1 MQRKLE
7 QITFI
12 VDKDSVDIKA
22 EDQTKAL
29 AQAQSDMEQAA
40 AKNTAL
46 LSNAQERAQKL
57 LEDYINNI
65 GDAIGKEYNI
75 KWVYIEDTSV
85 ENETEIE

>member
-1 MQRKLE
+1 
-7 QITFI
+7 
-12 VDKDSVDIKA
+12 
-22 EDQTKAL
+22 
-29 AQAQSDMEQAA
+29 MEQAA